1 MEKENNIDISRSVSD
16 VVAAARV
23 LHVLNE
29 KTFSWFHMRIII
41 IAGMGTRHPSSV
53 SLSHGFILLTQLSF
67 SSSFS
72 FFYLRLVPPGFFTD
86 AYDLFSIS
94 LLTKLIGRIYY
105 QDDPYEVGGIVNPG
119 VLPIGVDAAI
129 SAVALIGTYTNRR
142 IILIM

>member
-41 IAGMGTRHPSSV
+41 IAGMGTR
-53 SLSHGFILLTQLSF
+53 LTQLSF